1 MGAKKPS
8 KTKKD
13 SGSSNETTGIPQFAD
28 VLKDILVTDNSPDIK
43 MVNKGQYLEAFELL
57 EDAEA
62 CQLTPML
69 IGPPGTGKTLL
80 ARSYASSRNR
90 EFEWLTLDESTKP
103 VHLIGSFDPVATLNE
118 GFTNKSFLPGPLTR
132 MMAFGGI
139 FLANELNRATEFTQ
153 NSFLEPLEERS
164 VMLPRLGRIKATDD
178 FFLICAANPGD
189 MAGTHR
195 ISEAL
200 KDRIKVWI
208 KLDYPERSVEMEII
222 KANTPE
228 AKLSKDFMDLTHR
241 LVVET
246 RRSREIERPASVRS
260 AIAIA
265 KLAARRESQDG
276 NLSVQDFSKIATQ
289 VLTGGIKVRPGL
301 QEDTVVKKIVSSVV
315 RS

>member
-1 MGAKKPS
+1 MGAKKV
-8 KTKKD
+8 TK
-13 SGSSNETTGIPQFAD
+13 ETTDDNKSSSKKSYTQFSEVID
-28 VLKDILVTDNSPDIK
+28 NILVQDDTPEITL
-43 MVNKGQYLEAFELL
+43 VNKGQYQEAFELL

-80 ARSYASSRNR
+80 ARTYAMSRGR
-90 EFEWLTLDESTKP
+90 DFEWMTLDESTKP
-103 VHLIGSFDPVATLNE
+103 VHLVGAFDPVVTINK
-118 GFTNKSFLPGPLTR
+118 GFTPESFLPGPLTQ

-164 VMLPRLGRIKATDD
+164 VLLPRLGRIKAKDE
-178 FFLICAANPGD
+178 FYLICAANPGD

-208 KLDYPERSVEMEII
+208 KLDYPSRSVEMEII

-228 AKLSKDFMDLTHR
+228 STLSSDFLELTHR
-241 LVVET
+241 IIIET
-246 RRSREIERPASVRS
+246 RKSREIERPASVRS
-260 AIAIA
+260 GIAIA
-265 KLAARRESQDG
+265 KLASRKQDAG
-276 NLSVQDFSKIATQ
+276 NLSLQSFGKIAYQ
-289 VLTGGIKVRPGL
+289 VLQGGIKVRPGIS
-301 QEDTVVKKIVSSVV
+301 EDSVIKRIVDSVV
-315 RS
+315 RA

>member
-1 MGAKKPS
+1 MAAKKESS
-8 KTKKD
+8 KGNTENKTGD
-13 SGSSNETTGIPQFAD
+13 ISFSGIFD
-28 VLKDILVTDNSPDIK
+28 DIHVTDDTPEVK
-43 MVNKGQYLEAFELL
+43 LVNKGQYKDAFDLL

-69 IGPPGTGKTLL
+69 VGPPGTGKTLL
-80 ARSYASSRNR
+80 ARSYAASRSR
-90 EFEWLTLDESTKP
+90 QFEWLTLDESTKP
-103 VHLIGSFDPVATLNE
+103 VHLVGAFDPVATINK
-118 GFTNKSFLPGPLTR
+118 GFVKEAFLPGPLTR
-132 MMAFGGI
+132 MMAYGGI

-164 VMLPRLGRIKATDD
+164 VMLPRLGRIRSKDD

-208 KLDYPERSVEMEII
+208 NLTYPERSVEMEII

-228 AKLSKDFMDLTHR
+228 TKISKDYLELTHQ
-241 LVVET
+241 LIVQT
-246 RRSREIERPASVRS
+246 RKSREIERPASVRS

-265 KLAARRESQDG
+265 KLAGRKEASKDG
-276 NLSVQDFSKIATQ
+276 LSSDAFAKIARQ
-289 VLTGGIKVRPGL
+289 VLKGGIKVRPGIN
-301 QEDTVVKKIVSSVV
+301 EDSIVQKIVSSVV
-315 RS
+315 RA